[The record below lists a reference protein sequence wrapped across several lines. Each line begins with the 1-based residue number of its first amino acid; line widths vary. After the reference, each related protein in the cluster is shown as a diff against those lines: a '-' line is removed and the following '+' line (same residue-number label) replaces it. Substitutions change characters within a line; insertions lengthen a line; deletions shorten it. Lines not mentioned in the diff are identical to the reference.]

1 MDIETVGKAIAS
13 RRKASGITQDQLAR
27 RAGVSRATIGALEG
41 LAQRELGLNKI
52 VAILNVLK
60 LDLYLSE
67 ANSGR
72 PTLEDLQREAGE

>member
-72 PTLEDLQREAGE
+72 PTLEDLQREGGE